1 MIRISPVT
9 LANTKSDA
17 ALGGAPGSKQP
28 AQTKTNNQHTELDK
42 AMPVRGTPPHD
53 DHRTLP
59 VWPPR
64 APRTARSPYLSE
76 SPPGAPPRHESNP
89 NLLKPHAPAQPHSVA
104 SLARLA
110 SLYA

>member
-1 MIRISPVT
+1 MIRIAPAT
-9 LANTKSDA
+9 LANPKPPDA
-17 ALGGAPGSKQP
+17 GLGGAPGSK
-28 AQTKTNNQHTELDK
+28 ANNQHTKLNQ
-42 AMPVRGTPPHD
+42 AIT
-53 DHRTLP
+53 
-59 VWPPR
+59 PPR

-76 SPPGAPPRHESNP
+76 SPPGAPPRHKSNP